1 MKLTLREI
9 ALARAGDKGD
19 INNVNVATFDE
30 RDYEWL
36 KRHLT
41 VEVVERQFHSEVHG
55 PITRY
60 EFPGTRML
68 NFVMERALHGG
79 VSRSLNLDAHGKS
92 RASLMLGITLSCDPG
107 DAPPSRTG

>member
-1 MKLTLREI
+1 MELILREI
-9 ALARAGDKGD
+9 AFARAGDKGD
-19 INNVNVATFDE
+19 TNNVNVATYDE

-41 VEVVERQFHSEVHG
+41 IGVVERQFHTEVHG
-55 PITRY
+55 PIKRY
-60 EFPGTRML
+60 EFTGSKML

-92 RASLMLGITLSCDPG
+92 RASLMLGIRIAYKASDV
-107 DAPPSRTG
+107 PPSRDA